1 MIDDTTHL
9 LWVEDWLEVN
19 VVMNSGDVKRDNYSL
34 IYQVCCDT
42 HHEQSSK
49 LKRGPVAWGRAD
61 TVNQAAKD
69 FLITI

>member
-34 IYQVCCDT
+34 IYQVCCDKT
-42 HHEQSSK
+42 
-49 LKRGPVAWGRAD
+49 LRGSQP
-61 TVNQAAKD
+61 
-69 FLITI
+69 